1 VAKII
6 RSSELIIPELLPV
19 DTGRASKPEGSN
31 RGGGVEGPP
40 SHQTYFDTWYG
51 RYVLV
56 FPQDGKIWRFFNRR
70 AKRL

>member
-6 RSSELIIPELLPV
+6 RSSELIIPDHLPV
-19 DTGRASKPEGSN
+19 STGRASKPEGST

-51 RYVLV
+51 RWIVVY
-56 FPQDGKIWRFFNRR
+56 PRDGKIWRFFNRR

>member
-1 VAKII
+1 MAKII
-6 RSSELIIPELLPV
+6 RSSELIIPELHSV
-19 DTGRASKPEGSN
+19 VTGRASKPEGST

-51 RYVLV
+51 RWILV
-56 FPQDGKIWRFFNRR
+56 SPQDGKIWRFFNRR